1 MIVVLDEGRVIE
13 TGHHEE
19 LLRSGDLYARLVS
32 RQLGGARGRSDLPL

>member
-13 TGHHEE
+13 TGDHEE

-32 RQLGGARGRSDLPL
+32 RQLGGARGRSDHPL